1 MKNNN
6 EVSSVIKSAKK
17 VAIGAGVVSGVAAF
31 SVLSGGQVLA
41 EELPADQANL
51 EMTVTEEIQ
60 QEVNHV
66 SDEELAAANEVIAN
80 SVEDTN
86 TDIETDSSDSADAYT
101 EESASDEDYTDS
113 EEVGY
118 EEDSS
123 VVEDTVISVDKGFDQ
138 EFVEDSNTSAG
149 EEIVEDVT
157 ETPDTDININQS
169 NENDLT
175 NDLVQPSADASTDE
189 TIQGENSTNKDASDL
204 DADKTD
210 SEQIQNEKTDA
221 EVMADVT
228 TPTVAEDN
236 KDKDEIKNKGN
247 GEESMIV
254 DSNVQNT
261 TVQDAQVQA
270 AQNTQQ
276 FMEAAMQTAQNY
288 GQNLTQKDIV
298 DLYNKYVAPYHD
310 ASKEDDLFALIEETY
325 NADGSL
331 SEQTQQA
338 MLGLINFMRA
348 LCGLGEVTIS
358 NDYNHYAQAGSDY
371 LADNNL
377 DIDHNAASGVA
388 GAEDADQGLK
398 HSNLAKGSKT
408 IDVYD
413 LLLSFIGDTDG
424 YNESTLGHRRW
435 ILDANLKQIG
445 FGVSANDD
453 SKYLVLYVINYI
465 GSKPN
470 DITSGWPANGFFP
483 IEALIAAHTSTNDAL
498 HISLAD
504 GYRIDNPE
512 DIKVTITKDDG
523 TSKEMTYTDN
533 INDVIYDWFTVD
545 KGGYGSGD
553 AIIFMPD
560 YKWINQ
566 NWDEFKNF
574 EDNIKGFI
582 GHSLTITISG
592 LTKDGQPT
600 TLTYTINFFSLQQA
614 IKDQAADREAAQKV
628 TDQINGIKPTDE
640 LTYKDYDPVK
650 AIESAYNGL
659 TASQKDY
666 VSQDNVQKLTEA
678 VQKVTELKANHEAD
692 QKAADA
698 VKAAINQIPA
708 DVTLD
713 AEDSVTSA
721 REKYDQLT
729 QDQKNLVDN
738 YQKLTDAESTI
749 EALKKEQAENQAA
762 AQKVTDLINAL
773 PDTIT
778 LENKAAV
785 EEARAAYDALNDKA
799 EAMVSSQTVSKLTSA
814 ESKIAQLE
822 KEANDLKEA
831 SKVINQI
838 NALPGVNDIELED
851 EAEIVAARA
860 AYDGLTDDQKAIVEK
875 EGAVKTLANAEKK
888 LAEVKLQHMQDE
900 EAVKT
905 VTEAINA
912 LPGTDALQLS
922 DEAAVNDAANLYNA
936 MTDTQK
942 NMMDQAVV
950 QKLEDAKSQMA
961 KLIEQ
966 HKIDVEAAKTV
977 TDQIN
982 SLPSLIDRDA
992 ETAVTEAS
1000 EAYNGLT
1007 DTQKALVDPA
1017 AVNKLEAAVKVID
1030 NIHAAD
1036 AVTDQIEALPSV
1048 DDLTL
1053 ENREA
1058 VKAAV
1063 NAYNA
1068 LTDEQKQYMDA
1079 NTKAA
1084 LDSLVHQ
1091 IDVLDVENVTNIIN
1105 GLKDLDDLTLEDKEA
1120 VQRASDAYD
1129 ALSPEAK
1136 AMMDKEV
1143 YDKLDQAED
1152 KITDLEDE
1160 QAADQ
1165 VETVVGALKNPGE
1178 LTLDD
1183 KGAVYAARD
1192 MYNAL
1197 NDNAKSKVDPA
1208 MVQKLAELVKQMDQL
1223 VADNEAAQNP
1233 GQDGNGGAGNVN
1245 DGSNGGAGG
1254 STTGTGTVV
1263 DQNGTDNGTNGPNT
1277 GISQTS
1283 STGLIASILA
1293 LFGIG
1298 GAGLFARRKRK
1309 ASK

>member
-41 EELPADQANL
+41 EELPADRANL
-51 EMTVTEEIQ
+51 EMVVTEEAQ
-60 QEVNHV
+60 QEVNNV
-66 SDEELAAANEVIAN
+66 SNEELAAANEVIAN

-86 TDIETDSSDSADAYT
+86 VEAETSDLADTQTEASAN
-101 EESASDEDYTDS
+101 DEDYSCS
-113 EEVGY
+113 EEPEY
-118 EEDSS
+118 EEDTFYAEDAGYGEEDSYT
-123 VVEDTVISVDKGFDQ
+123 EDTGFED
-138 EFVEDSNTSAG
+138 ELIEDSNASAD
-149 EEIVEDVT
+149 EEIVEDT
-157 ETPDTDININQS
+157 METPDTDINTDQS

-175 NDLVQPSADASTDE
+175 NDLVQPPVDASTDK
-189 TIQGENSTNKDASDL
+189 TIQDENSTDKDTSDL

-210 SEQIQNEKTDA
+210 GEQIQDGKTDT
-221 EVMADVT
+221 EVKEDDK
-228 TPTVAEDN
+228 TPTVTEDN
-236 KDKDEIKNKGN
+236 KVKDEIKNKEEKEQGN
-247 GEESMIV
+247 MIV

-261 TVQDAQVQA
+261 AVQDAQVQA

-288 GQNLTQKDIV
+288 GQSLTQKDIV
-298 DLYNKYVAPYHD
+298 DLYNKYVSPYHD
-310 ASKEDDLFALIEETY
+310 ASKEGDLFAMIEETY
-325 NADGSL
+325 NADGTL
-331 SEQTQQA
+331 SQQSQEA
-338 MLGLINFMRA
+338 ALGLINFFRA

-358 NDYNHYAQAGSDY
+358 QEDNKYAQAGSDY
-371 LADNNL
+371 LADTNFESGNP
-377 DIDHNAASGVA
+377 HNAADGSGN
-388 GAEDADQGLK
+388 EDAIKGL
-398 HSNLAKGSKT
+398 HSSNISMGSHGYS
-408 IDVYD
+408 IYD
-413 LLLSFIGDTDG
+413 LLLMQFGDDDDQNGT
-424 YNESTLGHRRW
+424 SLGHRRW
-435 ILDANLKQIG
+435 LLDPDLKTVG
-445 FGVSANDD
+445 FGAAKGNSW
-453 SKYLVLYVINYI
+453 KYFVLTYTAIDNPDRENVAF
-465 GSKPN
+465 PN
-470 DITSGWPANGFFP
+470 NGFFP
-483 IEALIAAHTSTNDAL
+483 IEALISSSTMYGAPFNVSLGTDYKVTSP
-498 HISLAD
+498 S
-504 GYRIDNPE
+504 GM
-512 DIKVTITKDDG
+512 KVTITKDDG
-523 TSKEMTYTDN
+523 TTTEFNYASSSSNPDFNDN
-533 INDVIYDWFTVD
+533 WWTVNT
-545 KGGYGSGD
+545 GGYGSGS
-553 AIIFMPD
+553 AIIINPSYSWLGD
-560 YKWINQ
+560 YQ
-566 NWDEFKNF
+566 ALA
-574 EDNIKGFI
+574 
-582 GHSLTITISG
+582 GHSFTVTITG
-592 LTKDGQPT
+592 LTDKDGNPAT
-600 TLTYTINFFSLQQA
+600 ITYTINFFSLQQA

-860 AYDGLTDDQKAIVEK
+860 AYAGLTDDQKAIVEK

-922 DEAAVNDAANLYNA
+922 DEAAVNDATNLYNA

-942 NMMDQAVV
+942 DMMDQAVV
-950 QKLEDAKSQMA
+950 QKLEDAKTQMA

-982 SLPSLIDRDA
+982 SLPSIVDRDA

-1030 NIHAAD
+1030 NIHTAD

-1079 NTKAA
+1079 NAKAA

-1105 GLKDLDDLTLEDKEA
+1105 SLKDLDDLTLEDKEA

-1197 NDNAKSKVDPA
+1197 SENAKSKVDPA
-1208 MVQKLAELVKQMDQL
+1208 VVQKLAELVKQMDQL

>member
-41 EELPADQANL
+41 EELPSDQANL
-51 EMTVTEEIQ
+51 EMVVTEEAQ
-60 QEVNHV
+60 QEVNNV
-66 SDEELAAANEVIAN
+66 SNEELAAANEVIAN

-86 TDIETDSSDSADAYT
+86 VEAETSDLADTQTEASAN
-101 EESASDEDYTDS
+101 DEDYSCS
-113 EEVGY
+113 EEPEYEKDTSYAEDAGY
-118 EEDSS
+118 GEEDSYT
-123 VVEDTVISVDKGFDQ
+123 EDTGFED
-138 EFVEDSNTSAG
+138 ELIEDSNASAD
-149 EEIVEDVT
+149 EEIVDDT
-157 ETPDTDININQS
+157 METPDTDINTDQS
-169 NENDLT
+169 IENDLA
-175 NDLVQPSADASTDE
+175 NDLVQPPVDASTDK
-189 TIQGENSTNKDASDL
+189 TIQDENSTDKDTSDL

-210 SEQIQNEKTDA
+210 GEQIQDEKTDA
-221 EVMADVT
+221 EVKEDDK
-228 TPTVAEDN
+228 TPTVTEDN
-236 KDKDEIKNKGN
+236 KVKDEIKNKEEKEQGN
-247 GEESMIV
+247 MIV

-276 FMEAAMQTAQNY
+276 FIEAAMQTAQNY
-288 GQNLTQKDIV
+288 GQSLTQKDIV
-298 DLYNKYVAPYHD
+298 DLYNKYVSPYHD
-310 ASKEDDLFALIEETY
+310 ASKEGDLFAMIEETY
-325 NADGSL
+325 NADGTL
-331 SEQTQQA
+331 SQQSQEA
-338 MLGLINFMRA
+338 ALGLINFFRA

-358 NDYNHYAQAGSDY
+358 QEDNKYAQAGSDY
-371 LADNNL
+371 LADTNFESGNP
-377 DIDHNAASGVA
+377 HNAADGSGN
-388 GAEDADQGLK
+388 EDAIKGL
-398 HSNLAKGSKT
+398 HSSNISMGSHGYS
-408 IDVYD
+408 IYD
-413 LLLSFIGDTDG
+413 LLLMQFGDDDDQNGT
-424 YNESTLGHRRW
+424 SLGHRRW
-435 ILDANLKQIG
+435 LLDPDLKTVG
-445 FGVSANDD
+445 FGAAKGNSW
-453 SKYLVLYVINYI
+453 KYFVLTYTAADNPDRENVAF
-465 GSKPN
+465 PN
-470 DITSGWPANGFFP
+470 NGFFP
-483 IEALIAAHTSTNDAL
+483 IEALISSSTMYGAPFNVSLGTDYKVTSP
-498 HISLAD
+498 S
-504 GYRIDNPE
+504 GM
-512 DIKVTITKDDG
+512 KVTITKDDG
-523 TSKEMTYTDN
+523 TTTEFNYVSSSSNPDFNDN
-533 INDVIYDWFTVD
+533 WWTVNT
-545 KGGYGSGD
+545 GGYGSGS
-553 AIIFMPD
+553 AIIINPSYSWLGD
-560 YKWINQ
+560 YQ
-566 NWDEFKNF
+566 ALA
-574 EDNIKGFI
+574 
-582 GHSLTITISG
+582 GHSFTVTITG
-592 LTKDGQPT
+592 QTDKDGNPAT
-600 TLTYTINFFSLQQA
+600 ITYTINFFSLQQA

-650 AIESAYNGL
+650 TIESAYNGL

-666 VSQDNVQKLTEA
+666 VSQNSVQKLTEA

-713 AEDSVTSA
+713 AEDSVISA

-838 NALPGVNDIELED
+838 NTLPGVNDIELED

-860 AYDGLTDDQKAIVEK
+860 AYAGLTDDQKAIVEK

-912 LPGTDALQLS
+912 LPGTDALELS

-942 NMMDQAVV
+942 DMMDLAVV
-950 QKLEDAKSQMA
+950 QKLEDAKTQMA

-982 SLPSLIDRDA
+982 SLPSIVDRDA

-1030 NIHAAD
+1030 NIHTAD

-1079 NTKAA
+1079 NAKAA

-1105 GLKDLDDLTLEDKEA
+1105 SLKDLDDLTLEDKEA

-1197 NDNAKSKVDPA
+1197 SENAKSKVDPA
-1208 MVQKLAELVKQMDQL
+1208 VVQKLAELVKQMDQL

>member
-1 MKNNN
+1 
-6 EVSSVIKSAKK
+6 
-17 VAIGAGVVSGVAAF
+17 
-31 SVLSGGQVLA
+31 
-41 EELPADQANL
+41 
-51 EMTVTEEIQ
+51 
-60 QEVNHV
+60 
-66 SDEELAAANEVIAN
+66 
-80 SVEDTN
+80 
-86 TDIETDSSDSADAYT
+86 
-101 EESASDEDYTDS
+101 
-113 EEVGY
+113 
-118 EEDSS
+118 
-123 VVEDTVISVDKGFDQ
+123 
-138 EFVEDSNTSAG
+138 
-149 EEIVEDVT
+149 
-157 ETPDTDININQS
+157 
-169 NENDLT
+169 
-175 NDLVQPSADASTDE
+175 
-189 TIQGENSTNKDASDL
+189 
-204 DADKTD
+204 
-210 SEQIQNEKTDA
+210 
-221 EVMADVT
+221 
-228 TPTVAEDN
+228 
-236 KDKDEIKNKGN
+236 
-247 GEESMIV
+247 
-254 DSNVQNT
+254 
-261 TVQDAQVQA
+261 
-270 AQNTQQ
+270 
-276 FMEAAMQTAQNY
+276 MQTAQNY
-288 GQNLTQKDIV
+288 GQSLTQKDIV
-298 DLYNKYVAPYHD
+298 DLYNKYVSPYHD
-310 ASKEDDLFALIEETY
+310 ASKEGDLFAMIEETY
-325 NADGSL
+325 NADGTL
-331 SEQTQQA
+331 SQQSQEA
-338 MLGLINFMRA
+338 ALGLINFFRA

-358 NDYNHYAQAGSDY
+358 QEDNKYAQAGSDY
-371 LADNNL
+371 LADTNFESGNP
-377 DIDHNAASGVA
+377 HNAADGSGN
-388 GAEDADQGLK
+388 EDAIKGL
-398 HSNLAKGSKT
+398 HSSNISMGSHGYS
-408 IDVYD
+408 IYD
-413 LLLSFIGDTDG
+413 LLLMQFGDDDDQNGT
-424 YNESTLGHRRW
+424 SLGHRRW
-435 ILDANLKQIG
+435 LLDPDLKTVG
-445 FGVSANDD
+445 FGAAKGNSW
-453 SKYLVLYVINYI
+453 KYFVLTYTAADNPDRENVAF
-465 GSKPN
+465 PN
-470 DITSGWPANGFFP
+470 NGFFP
-483 IEALIAAHTSTNDAL
+483 IEALISSSTMYGAPFNVSLGTDYKVTSP
-498 HISLAD
+498 S
-504 GYRIDNPE
+504 GM
-512 DIKVTITKDDG
+512 KVTITKDDG
-523 TSKEMTYTDN
+523 TTTEFNYVSSSSNPDFNDN
-533 INDVIYDWFTVD
+533 WWTVNT
-545 KGGYGSGD
+545 GGYGSGS
-553 AIIFMPD
+553 AIIINPSYSWLGD
-560 YKWINQ
+560 YQ
-566 NWDEFKNF
+566 ALA
-574 EDNIKGFI
+574 
-582 GHSLTITISG
+582 GHSFTVTITG
-592 LTKDGQPT
+592 QTDKDGNPAT
-600 TLTYTINFFSLQQA
+600 ITYTINFFSLQQA

-650 AIESAYNGL
+650 TIESAYNGL

-666 VSQDNVQKLTEA
+666 VSQNSVQKLTEA

-713 AEDSVTSA
+713 AEDSVISA

-838 NALPGVNDIELED
+838 NTLPGVNDIELED

-860 AYDGLTDDQKAIVEK
+860 AYAGLTDDQKAIVEK

-912 LPGTDALQLS
+912 LPGTDALELS

-942 NMMDQAVV
+942 DMMDLAVV
-950 QKLEDAKSQMA
+950 QKLEDAKTQMA

-982 SLPSLIDRDA
+982 SLPSIVDRDA

-1030 NIHAAD
+1030 NIHTAD

-1079 NTKAA
+1079 NAKAA

-1105 GLKDLDDLTLEDKEA
+1105 SLKDLDDLTLEDKEA

-1197 NDNAKSKVDPA
+1197 SENAKSKVDPA
-1208 MVQKLAELVKQMDQL
+1208 VVQKLAELVKQMDQL

>member
-17 VAIGAGVVSGVAAF
+17 IAIGAGVVSGVAAF

-51 EMTVTEEIQ
+51 EMVVTEEAQ
-60 QEVNHV
+60 QEVNNV
-66 SDEELAAANEVIAN
+66 SNEELAAANEVIAN

-86 TDIETDSSDSADAYT
+86 VEAETPDLADTQT
-101 EESASDEDYTDS
+101 EASTNDEDYSYS
-113 EEVGY
+113 EEPEYEEDTSYAEDAGY
-118 EEDSS
+118 EEEDSYT
-123 VVEDTVISVDKGFDQ
+123 EDTGF
-138 EFVEDSNTSAG
+138 ENELIEDSNASAD
-149 EEIVEDVT
+149 EEIVDDT
-157 ETPDTDININQS
+157 MKTPDTDINTDQS
-169 NENDLT
+169 TENDLT
-175 NDLVQPSADASTDE
+175 NDLAQPPVDASTGE
-189 TIQGENSTNKDASDL
+189 TIQDENSTDKDTSDL

-210 SEQIQNEKTDA
+210 GEQIQDEKTDA
-221 EVMADVT
+221 EVKADVT

-236 KDKDEIKNKGN
+236 KDKDEIKNQGN

-261 TVQDAQVQA
+261 TVQDAQIQA

-325 NADGSL
+325 NADGTL
-331 SEQTQQA
+331 SQQSQEA
-338 MLGLINFMRA
+338 ALGLINFFRA
-348 LCGLGEVTIS
+348 LCGLGEVSIS
-358 NDYNHYAQAGSDY
+358 NEGNYYAQEGTDY
-371 LADNNL
+371 LAENNL
-377 DIDHNAASGVA
+377 GIDHGAAAGVP
-388 GAEDADQGLK
+388 GAEDANQGLMN
-398 HSNLAKGSKT
+398 SNLAQGSLSYT
-408 IDVYD
+408 VYD
-413 LLLSFIGDTDG
+413 LLLSFFGDSDY
-424 YNESTLGHRRW
+424 YNSGSVGHRRW
-435 ILDANLKQIG
+435 MLDPDLKEIG
-445 FGVSANDD
+445 LGVSKTGTD
-453 SKYLVLYVINYI
+453 KYVALYL
-465 GSKPN
+465 
-470 DITSGWPANGFFP
+470 ITGPDGEDRGNVMWPADGFYP
-483 IEALIAAHTSTNDAL
+483 IEALLKTMTSTNDVFS
-498 HISLAD
+498 ISL
-504 GYRIDNPE
+504 GTNYKVSNPN
-512 DIKVTITKDDG
+512 DLHVSIKKDDG
-523 TSKEMTYTDN
+523 TVVDLTYVKPN
-533 INDVIYDWFTVD
+533 GVNDAGLDWFT
-545 KGGYGSGD
+545 YNGSG
-553 AIIFMPD
+553 AGSGPVIIMSPD
-560 YKWINQ
+560 YKHFAP
-566 NWDEFKNF
+566 NWDGWSGL
-574 EDNIKGFI
+574 EDLI
-582 GHSLTITISG
+582 GHSLTVTITG
-592 LTKDGQPT
+592 LVDKDGQPT

-628 TDQINGIKPTDE
+628 TDQ
-640 LTYKDYDPVK
+640 
-650 AIESAYNGL
+650 
-659 TASQKDY
+659 
-666 VSQDNVQKLTEA
+666 
-678 VQKVTELKANHEAD
+678 
-692 QKAADA
+692 KAADA
-698 VKAAINQIPA
+698 VKAAINQIP
-708 DVTLD
+708 DEVTLE
-713 AEDSVTSA
+713 AESAVTNA

-749 EALKKEQAENQAA
+749 EALKQEQAENQEA

-822 KEANDLKEA
+822 KEADDLKEA

-912 LPGTDALQLS
+912 LPGTDALELS

-942 NMMDQAVV
+942 DMMDQAVV
-950 QKLEDAKSQMA
+950 QKLEDAKSQMT

-1030 NIHAAD
+1030 NIHTAD

-1068 LTDEQKQYMDA
+1068 LTDEQKQYIDA

-1105 GLKDLDDLTLEDKEA
+1105 GLKDIDDLTLEDKEA

-1309 ASK
+1309 ANK

>member
-1 MKNNN
+1 M
-6 EVSSVIKSAKK
+6 V
-17 VAIGAGVVSGVAAF
+17 
-31 SVLSGGQVLA
+31 
-41 EELPADQANL
+41 
-51 EMTVTEEIQ
+51 VTEEAQ
-60 QEVNHV
+60 QEVNNV
-66 SDEELAAANEVIAN
+66 SNEELAAANEVIAN

-86 TDIETDSSDSADAYT
+86 VEAETSDLADTQTEASAN
-101 EESASDEDYTDS
+101 DEDYSCS
-113 EEVGY
+113 EEPEYEKDTSYAEDAGY
-118 EEDSS
+118 GEEDSYT
-123 VVEDTVISVDKGFDQ
+123 EDTGFED
-138 EFVEDSNTSAG
+138 ELIEDSNASAD
-149 EEIVEDVT
+149 EEIVDDT
-157 ETPDTDININQS
+157 METPDTDINTDQS
-169 NENDLT
+169 IENDLA
-175 NDLVQPSADASTDE
+175 NDLVQPPVDASTDK
-189 TIQGENSTNKDASDL
+189 TIQDENSTDKDTSDL

-210 SEQIQNEKTDA
+210 GEQIQDEKTDA
-221 EVMADVT
+221 EVKEDDK
-228 TPTVAEDN
+228 TPTVTEDN
-236 KDKDEIKNKGN
+236 KVKDEIKNKEEKEQGN
-247 GEESMIV
+247 MIV

-276 FMEAAMQTAQNY
+276 FIEAAMQTAQNY
-288 GQNLTQKDIV
+288 GQSLTQKDIV
-298 DLYNKYVAPYHD
+298 DLYNKYVSPYHD
-310 ASKEDDLFALIEETY
+310 ASKEGDLFAMIEETY
-325 NADGSL
+325 NADGTL
-331 SEQTQQA
+331 SQQSQEA
-338 MLGLINFMRA
+338 ALGLINFFRA

-358 NDYNHYAQAGSDY
+358 QDDNKYAQAGSDY
-371 LADNNL
+371 LADTNFESGNP
-377 DIDHNAASGVA
+377 HNAADGSGN
-388 GAEDADQGLK
+388 EDAIKGL
-398 HSNLAKGSKT
+398 HSSNISMGSHGYS
-408 IDVYD
+408 IYD
-413 LLLSFIGDTDG
+413 LLLMQFGDDDDQNGT
-424 YNESTLGHRRW
+424 SLGHRRW
-435 ILDANLKQIG
+435 LLDPDLKTVG
-445 FGVSANDD
+445 FGAAKGNSW
-453 SKYLVLYVINYI
+453 KYFVLTYTAVNN
-465 GSKPN
+465 PDREN
-470 DITSGWPANGFFP
+470 VAFPADGFFP
-483 IEALIAAHTSTNDAL
+483 VEALMSSSSWYGAPFHVSLGTDYKVTSP
-498 HISLAD
+498 S
-504 GYRIDNPE
+504 GM
-512 DIKVTITKDDG
+512 KVTITRDDG
-523 TSKEMTYTDN
+523 TTTEFNYVSSSSNPDFNDN
-533 INDVIYDWFTVD
+533 WWSINT
-545 KGGYGSGD
+545 GGYGSGS
-553 AIIFMPD
+553 AII
-560 YKWINQ
+560 INPSYSWLGDQ
-566 NWDEFKNF
+566 KDLA
-574 EDNIKGFI
+574 
-582 GHSLTITISG
+582 GHTFTVTITG
-592 LTKDGQPT
+592 LTDAAGNPAT
-600 TLTYTINFFSLQQA
+600 ITYNINFFSLQQA
-614 IKDQAADREAAQKV
+614 IKDQATDREAAQKV

-640 LTYKDYDPVK
+640 LTYNDYDAVK
-650 AIESAYNGL
+650 GVETAYNGL
-659 TASQKDY
+659 TTSQKEY
-666 VSQDNVQKLTEA
+666 VTQDSVQKLNTA
-678 VQKVTELKANHEAD
+678 VQKVTELKATHEAD

-713 AEDSVTSA
+713 AESVVTSA
-721 REKYDQLT
+721 RDKYDQLT
-729 QDQKNLVDN
+729 TDQKNLVDN
-738 YQKLTDAESTI
+738 YQKLTDAETTI
-749 EALKKEQAENQAA
+749 TALKKEQAENQAA
-762 AQKVTDLINAL
+762 AQKVTNLINAL

-838 NALPGVNDIELED
+838 NTLPGVNDIELED

-860 AYDGLTDDQKAIVEK
+860 AYAGLTDDQKAIVEK

-912 LPGTDALQLS
+912 LPGTDALELS

-942 NMMDQAVV
+942 DMMDLAVV
-950 QKLEDAKSQMA
+950 QKLEDAKTQMA

-982 SLPSLIDRDA
+982 SLPSIVDRDA

-1030 NIHAAD
+1030 NIHTAD

-1079 NTKAA
+1079 NAKAA

-1105 GLKDLDDLTLEDKEA
+1105 SLKDLDDLTLEDKEA

-1197 NDNAKSKVDPA
+1197 SENAKSKVDPA
-1208 MVQKLAELVKQMDQL
+1208 VVQKLAELVKQMDQL

>member
-6 EVSSVIKSAKK
+6 EVSSVMKSAKK
-17 VAIGAGVVSGVAAF
+17 AVIGAGVVSGVAAF
-31 SVLSGGQVLA
+31 SVLSGGQVALA
-41 EELPADQANL
+41 EELPDGQANL
-51 EMTVTEEIQ
+51 EMIVTEEAQ
-60 QEVNHV
+60 KEVSTV
-66 SDEELAAANEVIAN
+66 SNEELAAAKEVIAN
-80 SVEDTN
+80 SAEDSNIGANASDPEVAYSEDSASEEDYSYSSETVNEEDTSDVED
-86 TDIETDSSDSADAYT
+86 SGYA
-101 EESASDEDYTDS
+101 EDT
-113 EEVGY
+113 GY
-118 EEDSS
+118 EEDL
-123 VVEDTVISVDKGFDQ
+123 
-138 EFVEDSNTSAG
+138 VEDSNASSD
-149 EEIVEDVT
+149 EEVAD
-157 ETPDTDININQS
+157 DATDADFSTDQS
-169 NENDLT
+169 ITNDLT
-175 NDLVQPSADASTDE
+175 NDQVQPPVNVAIDE
-189 TIQGENSTNKDASDL
+189 TSQTESITDKDKNDL
-204 DADKTD
+204 PADKTEN
-210 SEQIQNEKTDA
+210 EQIQDEKTDT
-221 EVMADVT
+221 EVKEDTKTPAVT
-228 TPTVAEDN
+228 EDN
-236 KDKDEIKNKGN
+236 KDKDEIKNKKGEGN
-247 GEESMIV
+247 MIV
-254 DSNVQNT
+254 DSNNVQNT
-261 TVQDAQVQA
+261 AVQEAQVQA
-270 AQNTQQ
+270 AQNNTQQ
-276 FMEAAMQTAQNY
+276 FMKAAMQTAQNY
-288 GQNLTQKDIV
+288 GQSLTQKDIV
-298 DLYNKYVAPYHD
+298 DLYNKYVSPYHD
-310 ASKEDDLFALIEETY
+310 ASKENDLFAMIQETY
-325 NADGSL
+325 NSDGSL
-331 SEQTQQA
+331 SQQSQEA
-338 MLGLINFMRA
+338 ALGLINFFRA
-348 LCGLGEVTIS
+348 LCGLGEVQIS
-358 NDYNHYAQAGSDY
+358 QDDNKYALAGSDY
-371 LADNNL
+371 LADTNFVNGNP
-377 DIDHNAASGVA
+377 HNAADGSGN
-388 GAEDADQGLK
+388 EDAIKGL
-398 HSNLAKGSKT
+398 HSSNISMGSHGYS
-408 IDVYD
+408 IYD
-413 LLLSFIGDTDG
+413 LLLMQFGDDDAQNGT
-424 YNESTLGHRRW
+424 SLGHRRW
-435 ILDANLKQIG
+435 LLDPDLKTVG
-445 FGVSANDD
+445 FGAAKGNSW
-453 SKYLVLYVINYI
+453 KYFVLTYTAVNNPDRENVAFP
-465 GSKPN
+465 S
-470 DITSGWPANGFFP
+470 DGFFP
-483 IEALIAAHTSTNDAL
+483 IEALISCLSEYGAPFHVSLGTDYKDTSP
-498 HISLAD
+498 S
-504 GYRIDNPE
+504 GM
-512 DIKVTITKDDG
+512 KVTITKDDG
-523 TSKEMTYTDN
+523 TTTEFNYVSSNSNPDMSEN
-533 INDVIYDWFTVD
+533 WWTVNT
-545 KGGYGSGD
+545 GGYGSGS
-553 AIIFMPD
+553 AIIINPSYGWLGE
-560 YKWINQ
+560 YK
-566 NWDEFKNF
+566 DLA
-574 EDNIKGFI
+574 
-582 GHSLTITISG
+582 GHTFTVTITG
-592 LTKDGQPT
+592 LLDKDGNPAT
-600 TLTYTINFFSLQQA
+600 ITYNINFFSLQQA
-614 IKDQAADREAAQKV
+614 IRDQAADREAAQKV

-650 AIESAYNGL
+650 AVEAAYNGL

-666 VSQDNVQKLTEA
+666 VSQNGVQKLNEA
-678 VQKVTELKANHEAD
+678 VQKVTELKATHEAD

-698 VKAAINQIPA
+698 VKAAINQIPS

-713 AEDSVTSA
+713 AESVVTSA
-721 REKYDQLT
+721 RDKYDQLT

-799 EAMVSSQTVSKLTSA
+799 EAMVSSQTVSKLVSA
-814 ESKIAQLE
+814 ESEIVRLE
-822 KEANDLKEA
+822 KEANDLKA
-831 SKVINQI
+831 AGKVINQI

-851 EAEIVAARA
+851 EAEIVAART

-875 EGAVKTLANAEKK
+875 EGAVKTLINAEKK

-900 EAVKT
+900 EAVKI
-905 VTEAINA
+905 VTDAINA

-942 NMMDQAVV
+942 EMMDNAVV
-950 QKLEDAKSQMA
+950 QKLEDVKTQMA

-966 HKIDVEAAKTV
+966 HKIDVEAAKSV

-982 SLPSLIDRDA
+982 SLPAVVDRNA
-992 ETAVTEAS
+992 EQAVTEAN

-1030 NIHAAD
+1030 NIHTAD

-1053 ENREA
+1053 ENRDA

-1063 NAYNA
+1063 SAYNA
-1068 LTDEQKQYMDA
+1068 LTDEQKQYVDA
-1079 NTKAA
+1079 DTKAA

-1129 ALSPEAK
+1129 ALSLEAK
-1136 AMMDKEV
+1136 AMMDKDV

-1178 LTLDD
+1178 LTLED

-1197 NDNAKSKVDPA
+1197 SENAKAKVDPA

-1233 GQDGNGGAGNVN
+1233 GQDGNGGSGNAN
-1245 DGSNGGAGG
+1245 DGSNGGSGG
-1254 STTGTGTVV
+1254 SLTTGTGIVAN
-1263 DQNGTDNGTNGPNT
+1263 QNGSDNGTNGPNT
-1277 GISQTS
+1277 GISQTN

-1309 ASK
+1309 ANK

>member
-17 VAIGAGVVSGVAAF
+17 VAIGAGVVSSVAAF

-51 EMTVTEEIQ
+51 EMVVAAEAQ
-60 QEVNHV
+60 QEANNV

-80 SVEDTN
+80 SVEDT
-86 TDIETDSSDSADAYT
+86 TAEVETSDLADTQTEASAN
-101 EESASDEDYTDS
+101 DEDYSYS
-113 EEVGY
+113 EEPEY
-118 EEDSS
+118 EEDTSYDEEDS
-123 VVEDTVISVDKGFDQ
+123 YIEDTGFEDVL
-138 EFVEDSNTSAG
+138 VEDSNASAD
-149 EEIVEDVT
+149 EEIVDDTV
-157 ETPDTDININQS
+157 ETPDTDINVDQS
-169 NENDLT
+169 NENNLT
-175 NDLVQPSADASTDE
+175 NDLVQPPVDASTDK
-189 TIQGENSTNKDASDL
+189 TIQD
-204 DADKTD
+204 
-210 SEQIQNEKTDA
+210 EKTDTEA
-221 EVMADVT
+221 KEDDK
-228 TPTVAEDN
+228 TPTVTEDN
-236 KDKDEIKNKGN
+236 KDKDEIKNKEEKEQGN
-247 GEESMIV
+247 MIV

-276 FMEAAMQTAQNY
+276 FMEAAIQTAQNY
-288 GQNLTQKDIV
+288 GQSLTQKDIV
-298 DLYNKYVAPYHD
+298 DLYNKYVSPYHD
-310 ASKEDDLFALIEETY
+310 ASKEGDLFAMIEETY
-325 NADGSL
+325 NADGTL
-331 SEQTQQA
+331 SQQSQEA
-338 MLGLINFMRA
+338 ALGLINFFRA

-358 NDYNHYAQAGSDY
+358 QDDNKYAQAGSDY
-371 LADNNL
+371 LADTNFESGNP
-377 DIDHNAASGVA
+377 HNAADGSGN
-388 GAEDADQGLK
+388 EDAIKGL
-398 HSNLAKGSKT
+398 HASNISMGSHGYS
-408 IDVYD
+408 IYD
-413 LLLSFIGDTDG
+413 LLLMQFGDDDDQNGT
-424 YNESTLGHRRW
+424 SLGHRRW
-435 ILDANLKQIG
+435 LLDPDLKTVG
-445 FGVSANDD
+445 FGAAKGNSW
-453 SKYLVLYVINYI
+453 KYFVLTYTAVDNPDRENVAF
-465 GSKPN
+465 PN
-470 DITSGWPANGFFP
+470 NGFFP
-483 IEALIAAHTSTNDAL
+483 IEALISSSTMYGAPFNVSLGTDYKVTSP
-498 HISLAD
+498 S
-504 GYRIDNPE
+504 GM
-512 DIKVTITKDDG
+512 KVTITKDDG
-523 TSKEMTYTDN
+523 TTTEFNYVSSSSNPDFNDN
-533 INDVIYDWFTVD
+533 WWTINT
-545 KGGYGSGD
+545 GGYGSGS
-553 AIIFMPD
+553 AIIINPSYSWLGD
-560 YKWINQ
+560 YQ
-566 NWDEFKNF
+566 ALA
-574 EDNIKGFI
+574 
-582 GHSLTITISG
+582 GHSFTVTISG
-592 LTKDGQPT
+592 LTDKDGNPAT
-600 TLTYTINFFSLQQA
+600 ITYTINFFSLQQA

-659 TASQKDY
+659 TAAQKDY
-666 VSQDNVQKLTEA
+666 VSQDSVQKLTEA
-678 VQKVTELKANHEAD
+678 VQKVTELKATHEAD

-698 VKAAINQIPA
+698 VKAAINQIP
-708 DVTLD
+708 DEVTLE
-713 AEDSVTSA
+713 AESAVTNA
-721 REKYDQLT
+721 REKYDLLT

-773 PDTIT
+773 PDAIT

-922 DEAAVNDAANLYNA
+922 DEAAVNGAANLYNA

-942 NMMDQAVV
+942 DMMDQAVV
-950 QKLEDAKSQMA
+950 QKLEDAKTQMA

-966 HKIDVEAAKTV
+966 HKMDIEAAKTV

-982 SLPSLIDRDA
+982 SLPSIVDRDA

-1197 NDNAKSKVDPA
+1197 SENAKSKVDPA
-1208 MVQKLAELVKQMDQL
+1208 VVQKLAELVKQMDQL

-1254 STTGTGTVV
+1254 STTGTGTIV

-1309 ASK
+1309 TNK

>member
-17 VAIGAGVVSGVAAF
+17 VAIGAGVVSGMAAF

-51 EMTVTEEIQ
+51 EMVVAGEAQ
-60 QEVNHV
+60 QEVNNV

-86 TDIETDSSDSADAYT
+86 VEAETFDLADTQTEASAN
-101 EESASDEDYTDS
+101 DEDYSYS
-113 EEVGY
+113 EEPEYEEDTSYAEDAGY
-118 EEDSS
+118 EEEDSYI
-123 VVEDTVISVDKGFDQ
+123 EDTGFEDVL
-138 EFVEDSNTSAG
+138 VEDSNTSAG
-149 EEIVEDVT
+149 EEIVDDTMEA
-157 ETPDTDININQS
+157 PDTDINADQS

-175 NDLVQPSADASTDE
+175 NDLVQSSVNASTDK
-189 TIQGENSTNKDASDL
+189 TIQDENSTDKDISDL
-204 DADKTD
+204 DTDKTD
-210 SEQIQNEKTDA
+210 GEQIQNEKTDA
-221 EVMADVT
+221 EVKADVT
-228 TPTVAEDN
+228 TPMVAEDN

-310 ASKEDDLFALIEETY
+310 ASKEDDLFALIEATY
-325 NADGSL
+325 NEDGSL
-331 SEQTQQA
+331 TEQTQQA
-338 MLGLINFMRA
+338 ALSLINFMRA
-348 LCGLGEVTIS
+348 LCGLEEVTIS
-358 NDYNHYAQAGSDY
+358 KEDSYYAQEGTDY

-377 DIDHNAASGVA
+377 NIDHNAAVGVP
-388 GAEDADQGLK
+388 GAEDANTGLQT
-398 HSNLAKGSKT
+398 SNLTQGTKGGYT
-408 IDVYD
+408 LWELILGFFGDDEYGNITDV
-413 LLLSFIGDTDG
+413 
-424 YNESTLGHRRW
+424 GHRRW
-435 ILDANLKQIG
+435 LLDPTLKHIG
-445 FGVSANDD
+445 IGVSHSD
-453 SKYLVLYVINYI
+453 SQTYVAIRVINEH
-465 GSKPN
+465 SQMPERPN
-470 DITSGWPANGFFP
+470 YNWPSSGFFP
-483 IEALIAAHTSTNDAL
+483 VEVLDKTTTYNDPF
-498 HISLAD
+498 HVSLGT
-504 GYRIDNPE
+504 GYQVSNPS
-512 DIKVTITKDDG
+512 DLKVTVQKDDG
-523 TSKEMTYTDN
+523 TVVDF
-533 INDVIYDWFTVD
+533 IYGGSNPDLDTNWFTYSPS
-545 KGGYGSGD
+545 GMGSGA
-553 AIIFMPD
+553 AIIISPS
-560 YKWINQ
+560 YA
-566 NWDEFKNF
+566 
-574 EDNIKGFI
+574 FI
-582 GHSLTITISG
+582 GEHSDLVGHSFTITISG

-666 VSQDNVQKLTEA
+666 VSQDSVQKLTEA

-698 VKAAINQIPA
+698 VKAAINQIP
-708 DVTLD
+708 DEVTLE
-713 AEDSVTSA
+713 AESAVTNA

-749 EALKKEQAENQAA
+749 EALKQEQTENQAA

-799 EAMVSSQTVSKLTSA
+799 EAMVSAEVKTKLVTA
-814 ESKIAQLE
+814 ENTIARLE
-822 KEANDLKEA
+822 KEQADKEA
-831 SKVINQI
+831 AQNVIDQI
-838 NALPGVNDIELED
+838 NALPGVDAIELED
-851 EAEIVAARA
+851 ETAIVAART
-860 AYDGLTDDQKAIVEK
+860 AYDQLTDDQKALVNEA
-875 EGAVKTLANAEKK
+875 GADTTLKNAEIR
-888 LAEVKLQHMQDE
+888 LAEVKLQHMEDE
-900 EAVKT
+900 QAVKT
-905 VTEAINA
+905 VTDTINA
-912 LPGTDALQLS
+912 LPDTDALQIT
-922 DEAAVNDAANLYNA
+922 DKAAVDNAANLYNA
-936 MTDTQK
+936 LTETQK
-942 NMMDQAVV
+942 AMMDENVVTRLNALQTKMGELVAQHQADLEAAQAV
-950 QKLEDAKSQMA
+950 
-961 KLIEQ
+961 
-966 HKIDVEAAKTV
+966 TN
-977 TDQIN
+977 QIN
-982 SLPSLIDRDA
+982 DLPATIDRDSMLSA
-992 ETAVTEAS
+992 IEAN
-1000 EAYNGLT
+1000 EAYNKLT
-1007 DTQKALVDPA
+1007 DTQKALIDQT
-1017 AVNKLEAAVKVID
+1017 AVLKLEAAMEVVS
-1030 NIHAAD
+1030 NIQAAD
-1036 AVTDQIEALPSV
+1036 TVSDQINKLPSV
-1048 DDLTL
+1048 EALTL
-1053 ENREA
+1053 KDREA
-1058 VKAAV
+1058 VTKARD
-1063 NAYNA
+1063 AYNN
-1068 LTDEQKQYMDA
+1068 LTEAQRQYVDA
-1079 NTKAA
+1079 EVKAT
-1084 LDSLVHQ
+1084 LDRLVHQ

-1152 KITDLEDE
+1152 RITDLEDE

-1197 NDNAKSKVDPA
+1197 SENAKSKVDPA

-1223 VADNEAAQNP
+1223 VADHEAAQNP

-1309 ASK
+1309 ANK

>member
-189 TIQGENSTNKDASDL
+189 TIQGENSTDKDTSDL

-221 EVMADVT
+221 EVKADVT

-310 ASKEDDLFALIEETY
+310 ASKEDDLFALIEATY
-325 NADGSL
+325 NEDGSL
-331 SEQTQQA
+331 TEQTQQA
-338 MLGLINFMRA
+338 ALSLISFMRA
-348 LCGLGEVTIS
+348 LCGLEEVTIS
-358 NDYNHYAQAGSDY
+358 KEDSYYAQEGTDY

-377 DIDHNAASGVA
+377 NIDHNAAVGVP
-388 GAEDADQGLK
+388 GAEDANTGLQT
-398 HSNLAKGSKT
+398 SNLTQGTKGGYT
-408 IDVYD
+408 LWELILGFFGDDEYGNITDV
-413 LLLSFIGDTDG
+413 
-424 YNESTLGHRRW
+424 GHRRW
-435 ILDANLKQIG
+435 LLDPTLKHIG
-445 FGVSANDD
+445 IGVSHSD
-453 SKYLVLYVINYI
+453 SQTYVAIRVINEH
-465 GSKPN
+465 SQMPERPN
-470 DITSGWPANGFFP
+470 YNWPSSGFFP
-483 IEALIAAHTSTNDAL
+483 VEVLDKTTTYNDPF
-498 HISLAD
+498 HVSLGT
-504 GYRIDNPE
+504 GYQVSSPNDL
-512 DIKVTITKDDG
+512 KVTVQKDDG
-523 TSKEMTYTDN
+523 TVVDF
-533 INDVIYDWFTVD
+533 IYGGSNPDLDTNWFTYSPS
-545 KGGYGSGD
+545 GMGSGA
-553 AIIFMPD
+553 AIIISPS
-560 YKWINQ
+560 YA
-566 NWDEFKNF
+566 
-574 EDNIKGFI
+574 FI
-582 GHSLTITISG
+582 GEHSDLAGHSFTITISG

-628 TDQINGIKPTDE
+628 TDQINGIKPTEE
-640 LTYKDYDPVK
+640 LTYQDYDSVK
-650 AIESAYNGL
+650 GVESAYNGL
-659 TASQKDY
+659 TEAQKDY
-666 VSQDNVQKLTEA
+666 VSQDSVQKLNQA

-698 VKAAINQIPA
+698 VKAAINQIP
-708 DVTLD
+708 DEVTLE
-713 AEDSVTSA
+713 AESTVTNA

-749 EALKKEQAENQAA
+749 EALKKEQAENQEA

-950 QKLEDAKSQMA
+950 QKLEDAKTQMA

-982 SLPSLIDRDA
+982 SLPSVIDRDA
-992 ETAVTEAS
+992 ETAVAEAS

-1030 NIHAAD
+1030 NIHTAD

-1068 LTDEQKQYMDA
+1068 LTDEQKQYIDA
-1079 NTKAA
+1079 NTKVA

>member
-1 MKNNN
+1 M
-6 EVSSVIKSAKK
+6 
-17 VAIGAGVVSGVAAF
+17 
-31 SVLSGGQVLA
+31 
-41 EELPADQANL
+41 
-51 EMTVTEEIQ
+51 
-60 QEVNHV
+60 
-66 SDEELAAANEVIAN
+66 
-80 SVEDTN
+80 
-86 TDIETDSSDSADAYT
+86 
-101 EESASDEDYTDS
+101 
-113 EEVGY
+113 
-118 EEDSS
+118 
-123 VVEDTVISVDKGFDQ
+123 
-138 EFVEDSNTSAG
+138 
-149 EEIVEDVT
+149 
-157 ETPDTDININQS
+157 
-169 NENDLT
+169 
-175 NDLVQPSADASTDE
+175 
-189 TIQGENSTNKDASDL
+189 
-204 DADKTD
+204 
-210 SEQIQNEKTDA
+210 
-221 EVMADVT
+221 
-228 TPTVAEDN
+228 
-236 KDKDEIKNKGN
+236 
-247 GEESMIV
+247 
-254 DSNVQNT
+254 
-261 TVQDAQVQA
+261 
-270 AQNTQQ
+270 
-276 FMEAAMQTAQNY
+276 
-288 GQNLTQKDIV
+288 
-298 DLYNKYVAPYHD
+298 
-310 ASKEDDLFALIEETY
+310 
-325 NADGSL
+325 
-331 SEQTQQA
+331 
-338 MLGLINFMRA
+338 
-348 LCGLGEVTIS
+348 
-358 NDYNHYAQAGSDY
+358 
-371 LADNNL
+371 
-377 DIDHNAASGVA
+377 
-388 GAEDADQGLK
+388 
-398 HSNLAKGSKT
+398 
-408 IDVYD
+408 
-413 LLLSFIGDTDG
+413 
-424 YNESTLGHRRW
+424 
-435 ILDANLKQIG
+435 
-445 FGVSANDD
+445 
-453 SKYLVLYVINYI
+453 
-465 GSKPN
+465 
-470 DITSGWPANGFFP
+470 
-483 IEALIAAHTSTNDAL
+483 
-498 HISLAD
+498 
-504 GYRIDNPE
+504 
-512 DIKVTITKDDG
+512 
-523 TSKEMTYTDN
+523 
-533 INDVIYDWFTVD
+533 
-545 KGGYGSGD
+545 
-553 AIIFMPD
+553 
-560 YKWINQ
+560 
-566 NWDEFKNF
+566 
-574 EDNIKGFI
+574 
-582 GHSLTITISG
+582 
-592 LTKDGQPT
+592 
-600 TLTYTINFFSLQQA
+600 
-614 IKDQAADREAAQKV
+614 
-628 TDQINGIKPTDE
+628 
-640 LTYKDYDPVK
+640 
-650 AIESAYNGL
+650 
-659 TASQKDY
+659 
-666 VSQDNVQKLTEA
+666 
-678 VQKVTELKANHEAD
+678 
-692 QKAADA
+692 
-698 VKAAINQIPA
+698 
-708 DVTLD
+708 
-713 AEDSVTSA
+713 
-721 REKYDQLT
+721 
-729 QDQKNLVDN
+729 
-738 YQKLTDAESTI
+738 
-749 EALKKEQAENQAA
+749 KKEQAENQAA

-838 NALPGVNDIELED
+838 NTLPGVNDIELED

-860 AYDGLTDDQKAIVEK
+860 AYAGLTDDQKAIVEK

-912 LPGTDALQLS
+912 LPGTDALELS

-942 NMMDQAVV
+942 DMMDQAVV
-950 QKLEDAKSQMA
+950 QKLEDAKTQMA

-982 SLPSLIDRDA
+982 SLPSVIDRDA

-1000 EAYNGLT
+1000 EAYDGLT

-1030 NIHAAD
+1030 NIHTAD

-1105 GLKDLDDLTLEDKEA
+1105 DLKDLDDLTLEDKEA

-1197 NDNAKSKVDPA
+1197 SENAKSKVDPA
-1208 MVQKLAELVKQMDQL
+1208 VVQKLAELVKQMDQL

>member
-17 VAIGAGVVSGVAAF
+17 VAIGAGVVSSVAAF

-51 EMTVTEEIQ
+51 EMVVAAEAQ
-60 QEVNHV
+60 QEANNV

-80 SVEDTN
+80 SVEDT
-86 TDIETDSSDSADAYT
+86 TAEVETSDLADTQTEASAN
-101 EESASDEDYTDS
+101 DEDYSYS
-113 EEVGY
+113 EEPEY
-118 EEDSS
+118 EEDTSYDEEDS
-123 VVEDTVISVDKGFDQ
+123 YIEDTGFEDVL
-138 EFVEDSNTSAG
+138 VEDSNASAD
-149 EEIVEDVT
+149 EEIVDDTV
-157 ETPDTDININQS
+157 ETPDTDINVDQS
-169 NENDLT
+169 NENNLT
-175 NDLVQPSADASTDE
+175 NDLVQPPVDASTDK
-189 TIQGENSTNKDASDL
+189 TIQD
-204 DADKTD
+204 
-210 SEQIQNEKTDA
+210 EKTDTEA
-221 EVMADVT
+221 KEDDK
-228 TPTVAEDN
+228 TPTVTEDN
-236 KDKDEIKNKGN
+236 KDKDEIKNKEEKEQGN
-247 GEESMIV
+247 MIV

-276 FMEAAMQTAQNY
+276 FMEAAIQTAQNY
-288 GQNLTQKDIV
+288 GQSLTQKDIV
-298 DLYNKYVAPYHD
+298 DLYNKYVSPYHD
-310 ASKEDDLFALIEETY
+310 ASKEGDLFAMIEETY
-325 NADGSL
+325 NADGTL
-331 SEQTQQA
+331 SQQSQEA
-338 MLGLINFMRA
+338 ALGLINFFRA

-358 NDYNHYAQAGSDY
+358 QDDNKYAQAGSDY
-371 LADNNL
+371 LADTNFESGNP
-377 DIDHNAASGVA
+377 HNAADGSGN
-388 GAEDADQGLK
+388 EDAIKGL
-398 HSNLAKGSKT
+398 HASNISMGSHGYS
-408 IDVYD
+408 IYD
-413 LLLSFIGDTDG
+413 LLLMQFGDDDDQNGT
-424 YNESTLGHRRW
+424 SLGHRRW
-435 ILDANLKQIG
+435 LLDPDLKTVG
-445 FGVSANDD
+445 FGAAKGNSW
-453 SKYLVLYVINYI
+453 KYFVLTYTAVDNPDRENVAF
-465 GSKPN
+465 PN
-470 DITSGWPANGFFP
+470 NGFFP
-483 IEALIAAHTSTNDAL
+483 IEALISSSTMYGAPFNVSLGTDYKVTSP
-498 HISLAD
+498 S
-504 GYRIDNPE
+504 GM
-512 DIKVTITKDDG
+512 KVTITKDDG
-523 TSKEMTYTDN
+523 TTTEFNYVSSSSNPDFNDN
-533 INDVIYDWFTVD
+533 WWTINT
-545 KGGYGSGD
+545 GGYGSGS
-553 AIIFMPD
+553 AIIINPSYSWLGD
-560 YKWINQ
+560 YQ
-566 NWDEFKNF
+566 ALA
-574 EDNIKGFI
+574 
-582 GHSLTITISG
+582 GHSFTVTISG
-592 LTKDGQPT
+592 LTDKDGNPAT
-600 TLTYTINFFSLQQA
+600 ITYTINFFSLQQA

-659 TASQKDY
+659 TAAQKDY
-666 VSQDNVQKLTEA
+666 VSQDSVQKLTEA
-678 VQKVTELKANHEAD
+678 VQKVTELKATHEAD

-698 VKAAINQIPA
+698 VKAAINQIP
-708 DVTLD
+708 DEVTLE
-713 AEDSVTSA
+713 AESAVTNA
-721 REKYDQLT
+721 REKYDLLT

-773 PDTIT
+773 PDAIT

-922 DEAAVNDAANLYNA
+922 DEAAVNGAANLYNA

-942 NMMDQAVV
+942 DMMDQAVV
-950 QKLEDAKSQMA
+950 QKLEDAKTQMA

-966 HKIDVEAAKTV
+966 HKMDIEAAKTV

-982 SLPSLIDRDA
+982 SLPSIVDRDA

-1197 NDNAKSKVDPA
+1197 SENAKSKVDPA

-1254 STTGTGTVV
+1254 STTGTGTIV

-1309 ASK
+1309 TNK

>member
-189 TIQGENSTNKDASDL
+189 TIQGENSTDKDTSDL

-221 EVMADVT
+221 EVKADVT

-310 ASKEDDLFALIEETY
+310 ASKEDDLFALIEATY
-325 NADGSL
+325 NEDGSL
-331 SEQTQQA
+331 TEQTQQA
-338 MLGLINFMRA
+338 ALSLINFMRA
-348 LCGLGEVTIS
+348 LCGLEEVTIS
-358 NDYNHYAQAGSDY
+358 KEDSYYAQEGTDY

-377 DIDHNAASGVA
+377 NIDHNAAVGVP
-388 GAEDADQGLK
+388 GAEDANTGLQT
-398 HSNLAKGSKT
+398 SNLTQGTKGGYT
-408 IDVYD
+408 LWELILGFFGDDEYGNITDV
-413 LLLSFIGDTDG
+413 
-424 YNESTLGHRRW
+424 GHRRW
-435 ILDANLKQIG
+435 LLDPTLKHIG
-445 FGVSANDD
+445 IGVSHSD
-453 SKYLVLYVINYI
+453 SQTYVAIRVINEH
-465 GSKPN
+465 SQMPERPN
-470 DITSGWPANGFFP
+470 YNWPSSGFFP
-483 IEALIAAHTSTNDAL
+483 VEVLDKTTTYNDPF
-498 HISLAD
+498 HVSLGT
-504 GYRIDNPE
+504 GYQVSSPNDL
-512 DIKVTITKDDG
+512 KVTVQKDDG
-523 TSKEMTYTDN
+523 TVVDF
-533 INDVIYDWFTVD
+533 IYGGSNPDLDTNWFTYSPS
-545 KGGYGSGD
+545 GMGSGA
-553 AIIFMPD
+553 AIIISPS
-560 YKWINQ
+560 YA
-566 NWDEFKNF
+566 
-574 EDNIKGFI
+574 FI
-582 GHSLTITISG
+582 GEHSDLAGHSFTITISG

-628 TDQINGIKPTDE
+628 TDQINGIKPTEE
-640 LTYKDYDPVK
+640 LTYQDYDSVK
-650 AIESAYNGL
+650 GVESAYNGL
-659 TASQKDY
+659 TEAQKDY
-666 VSQDNVQKLTEA
+666 VSQDSVQKLNQA

-698 VKAAINQIPA
+698 VKAAINQIP
-708 DVTLD
+708 DEVTLE
-713 AEDSVTSA
+713 AESTVTNA

-749 EALKKEQAENQAA
+749 EALKKEQAENQEA

-950 QKLEDAKSQMA
+950 QKLEDAKTQMA

-982 SLPSLIDRDA
+982 SLPSVIDRDA
-992 ETAVTEAS
+992 ETAVAEAS

-1030 NIHAAD
+1030 NIHTAD

-1068 LTDEQKQYMDA
+1068 LTDEQKQYIDA
-1079 NTKAA
+1079 NTKVA